1 VQNGII
7 ALTLAARKTVTVVN
21 LIAEQGPLL
30 PKGEPPGQINGGRQG
45 TLRPHFMTV
54 RNYVLLDAVPAD
66 PFISVVTKGLIT
78 EAEAKDLFR
87 MYVPSYLLHFPARPT
102 S

>member
-1 VQNGII
+1 M
-7 ALTLAARKTVTVVN
+7 TVVN
-21 LIAEQGPLL
+21 LIAEQGRLL
-30 PKGEPPGQINGGRQG
+30 PKGEQAGQTNGGRQG

-66 PFISVVTKGLIT
+66 PFISVVTKGIIT

-87 MYVPSYLLHFPARPT
+87 MYVPSSLFIFCSIHVLCSFYNGCSTFL
-102 S
+102 